1 MNKDGSGRLWQFT
14 TGGNCCELGQRFPAI
29 YQEYNF
35 GLHFTCGINKNGTAI
50 YQQYNYGFTCG
61 INNNGNH
68 YGNFQGKA
76 NTWYTLEVSQTK
88 NQYGKVTL
96 INHEYKKC
104 TLLSRDIT
112 KLLSMVNLSLMK

>member
-68 YGNFQGKA
+68 YGNFQGKT

-88 NQYGKVTL
+88 NQFGKVTL
-96 INHEYKKC
+96 KLTMNLKKC
-104 TLLSRDIT
+104 TLIFLGTLQS
-112 KLLSMVNLSLMK
+112 NNQW

>member
-14 TGGNCCELGQRFPAI
+14 TGGNCCKLGQRFPAI
-29 YQEYNF
+29 YQEYNY
-35 GLHFTCGINKNGTAI
+35 GLH
-50 YQQYNYGFTCG
+50 FTCG

-68 YGNFQGKA
+68 YANFQGKA